1 MTYAIILY
9 ATPFRP
15 HCTDNLSMPADI
27 IKEGKLSALQLEAI
41 VYGCQRHQ
49 QHLPAADPKRTFVAP
64 SNNDKKKKKSKTALK
79 DNTTANQTFPAI
91 KAEKKKGAAGAATS
105 DAPTPN
111 DVPPKPTVGYRKGF
125 LVGDGAGMGKGRTLA
140 GFVLENNA
148 VGRKRHIWVSVSS
161 DLYDDAKRDL
171 TDLGLDEYA
180 QKQCYLLRDE
190 KYGKLKIGEG
200 VLFTTYNTLI
210 AKGKGGGKY
219 QSRLEQIIDWC
230 GGDSFDGLIMLDECH
245 KAKNIK
251 LDENGKP
258 MLDAK
263 NKAQC
268 SKSAAA
274 VVELQTRLPQARIVY
289 CSATSVTEP
298 KNMGFMDRLGLWGPG
313 TEHPQGFNQFLKS
326 VEHLGCG
333 AMELHAM
340 HLKGEGALVARTLSY
355 EDCNFEAVPNVMN
368 GNIQAVYDQSA
379 SLWKNLNAFLADSLE
394 TNFGDDSDDEDEDL
408 DDAALAQQE
417 ERRKHRDQLSCKPGV
432 VKSRFWGAHQRFFR
446 SLCIAAKVDKA
457 IEIAQQAIDEGSK

>member
-1 MTYAIILY
+1 MLWSIFLYPHII
-9 ATPFRP
+9 
-15 HCTDNLSMPADI
+15 CC
-27 IKEGKLSALQLEAI
+27 I
-41 VYGCQRHQ
+41 V
-49 QHLPAADPKRTFVAP
+49 T
-64 SNNDKKKKKSKTALK
+64 
-79 DNTTANQTFPAI
+79 
-91 KAEKKKGAAGAATS
+91 
-105 DAPTPN
+105 
-111 DVPPKPTVGYRKGF
+111 
-125 LVGDGAGMGKGRTLA
+125 
-140 GFVLENNA
+140 
-148 VGRKRHIWVSVSS
+148 
-161 DLYDDAKRDL
+161 DL

-274 VVELQTRLPQARIVY
+274 VVELQTRLPQARVVY
-289 CSATSVTEP
+289 CSATSATEP

-368 GNIQAVYDQSA
+368 GNIKDVYDQSA

-457 IEIAQQAIDEGSK
+457 IEIAQQAIDEGSKYQAAESFFIDDTRA